1 MIDEI
6 YQRSITVGA
15 SVILVTLAVPLVRVV
30 GGRPGGLVR
39 FACLT
44 IDGALISL
52 MALSLYWFA
61 SVYDE
66 LESGLYDFLRD
77 DIVVGAGGLLAVLE
91 LTRRAFGWPLA
102 VLSLLCI
109 AYALFGED
117 LPWIEAQRFADI
129 ARSERAAGNRLRS
142 SVKASA
148 DAQAQAQAAVRAA
161 HARAAR
167 LLRALADRPA
177 PDGACPR
184 GCIVDVPTDPD

>member
-117 LPWIEAQRFADI
+117 LPWITCPDLPVLPQPATVEDLVQAWI
-129 ARSERAAGNRLRS
+129 AIGPVHVACRE
-142 SVKASA
+142 
-148 DAQAQAQAAVRAA
+148 
-161 HARAAR
+161 
-167 LLRALADRPA
+167 ALAVWRKA
-177 PDGACPR
+177 WTACDQPER
-184 GCIVDVPTDPD
+184 R